1 MHKTPA
7 LLVRSVYTENDLGRR
22 LGHEGYSYRYV
33 YRAFAPLLERWA
45 PTEEVLG
52 PAQALAQAA
61 DRARLAGHA
70 PVHLSFL
77 PLHLMDTLSG
87 VANVAAVAWEYPDL
101 PAGAVGGNPR
111 LNWARAADGL
121 DLVLTHTQYSRAA
134 FVRAGVRSPVRVVP
148 IPIDPAY
155 FAVAPHEP
163 GRTTVLDCPCYVFPQ
178 PAGSAASPPAPPDDP
193 DDAGGLRGLCKKAL
207 KLLPARLAKGLRR
220 RVRAARLGLQ
230 RARAALRE
238 QDVRDLYP
246 PLPRLELSGVVY
258 TTVFNPFDGRKNTA
272 DLITGF
278 VQALGD
284 CPDAQLVVKLVV
296 SPQREAEA
304 LADLF
309 ACYRRASGKHHCR
322 VAFVTAYL
330 SDEQLLRLTEA
341 STYYLNASRAEG
353 SCLPL
358 QNFMAAGRPAV
369 APDHTGMADSLD
381 AGCGFVVASHP
392 EPTCWPFDLDGPST
406 TRWYRLVWQSLHDQ
420 IRASY
425 EVARRA
431 PVRYRALAEAARDR
445 IRRLSHPESVW
456 PVLAAAL
463 DEAAGVGR
471 AARRAS

>member
-1 MHKTPA
+1 
-7 LLVRSVYTENDLGRR
+7 
-22 LGHEGYSYRYV
+22 
-33 YRAFAPLLERWA
+33 
-45 PTEEVLG
+45 
-52 PAQALAQAA
+52 
-61 DRARLAGHA
+61 
-70 PVHLSFL
+70 
-77 PLHLMDTLSG
+77 
-87 VANVAAVAWEYPDL
+87 
-101 PAGAVGGNPR
+101 
-111 LNWARAADGL
+111 
-121 DLVLTHTQYSRAA
+121 
-134 FVRAGVRSPVRVVP
+134 
-148 IPIDPAY
+148 
-155 FAVAPHEP
+155 
-163 GRTTVLDCPCYVFPQ
+163 VFPQ
-178 PAGSAASPPAPPDDP
+178 PAGSADSPPAPPDDP
-193 DDAGGLRGLCKKAL
+193 ETVGGLRGLCKKAL
-207 KLLPARLAKGLRR
+207 KLLPARLDKALRH
-220 RVRAARLGLQ
+220 RVRAVRLGLQ

-238 QDVRDLYP
+238 RDVRDLYP

-284 CPDAQLVVKLVV
+284 RPDAQLVVKLVV
-296 SPQREAEA
+296 SPRREAEA
-304 LADLF
+304 LADMF
-309 ACYRRASGKHHCR
+309 ACYRRAGGKHRCR

-330 SDEQLLRLTEA
+330 SDEQLVRLAQA

-369 APDHTGMADSLD
+369 APDHTGMADSID

-456 PVLAAAL
+456 PVLAGAL
-463 DEAAGVGR
+463 DEAAGIGR
-471 AARRAS
+471 AARRAG